1 MRKRFIALLMASLAL
16 CAGTLACGKEE
27 ETRKDEIE
35 SNAIRIYDVE
45 PQEREDCTAVQ
56 HYLRVGVLNDI
67 GNKNVIYAPF
77 ANQID
82 EIEKETGAE
91 IEYLLFDNWDELLE
105 AEKKYEDAKV
115 TEMILFNNS
124 FDGSIVKEAS
134 SGRYA
139 DMESALTDLGFYEGE
154 TYNQEVLSAGIMEGQ
169 QVLVP
174 ILYNVSGMIQDEK
187 GAYAYED
194 WKKVAYNHAESAY
207 IDFEEFVDMLTT
219 EMIQV
224 NVEEME
230 LPFMSPGFLEERVD
244 LFLMASGMGLD
255 SYERQADLF
264 NILYHYLTTYQET
277 QVDWTEDG
285 QSNQMLYGRYIN
297 EYNKSALYADELNGV
312 LFMLPEDDFYELK
325 LESITYNEGEEPLF
339 ILASSLLDRTGYFV
353 ECSTAEEVAF
363 HSVLGLLNYQNYY
376 GKARMGLDWK
386 IKSVDNMNYWPIG
399 VLGSDTEYAA
409 QPICY
414 AAVVDGGSTRLA
426 AKVVQS
432 MMNQPI
438 NAEYGISTCTAS
450 MEKQLEEW
458 IGSHGMGYV
467 RVYTVSASGVVYE
480 GSTTAYWDPVV
491 GRGEAQ
497 LFEDDEIYVSQ
508 VRNQIDH
515 IVSAEIPDREILA
528 IWQDTLTE
536 SVESG
541 LSSQAGFELL
551 CERMDA
557 WYE

>member
-1 MRKRFIALLMASLAL
+1 MRKRFIALMMALLAL
-16 CAGTLACGKEE
+16 CAGTLACGKKE

-45 PQEREDCTAVQ
+45 PQERKDCTAVQ
-56 HYLRVGVLNDI
+56 HYLRAGVLNDI
-67 GNKNVIYAPF
+67 SYKGEIGAPF

-91 IEYLLFDNWDELLE
+91 IEYVVFDNWDELLE

-139 DMESALTDLGFYEGE
+139 DMESALNDLEFYEE
-154 TYNQEVLSAGIMEGQ
+154 EAYNQEVLSAGIMEGQ

-194 WKKVAYNHAESAY
+194 WKKVAYNHAESAN
-207 IDFEEFVDMLTT
+207 IDFEEFVDMLMT
-219 EMIQV
+219 EMIQA
-224 NVEEME
+224 NVAEME

-244 LFLMASGMGLD
+244 LFLMASGMSLD
-255 SYERQADLF
+255 SYERQEDLF
-264 NILYHYLTTYQET
+264 NLLYHYLSTYQET
-277 QVDWTEDG
+277 QVDWAEDG
-285 QSNQMLYGRYIN
+285 QSNQMLYGRYVN
-297 EYNKSALYADELNGV
+297 EYNKSALYADELNGK
-312 LFMLPEDDFYELK
+312 LSALPEEDVYALK

-339 ILASSLLDRTGYFV
+339 ILASSLLDRTEYFV

-363 HSVLGLLNYQNYY
+363 HSVFGLLNYQNYY
-376 GKARMGLDWK
+376 GMARMGLDWK
-386 IKSVDNMNYWPIG
+386 IKNVDNMNYWPIG
-399 VLGSDTEYAA
+399 VLGSKNEYAA

-426 AKVVQS
+426 AKVIQS

-438 NAEYGISTCTAS
+438 NAKYGISTCTAS

-458 IGSHGMGYV
+458 IGSHGMGYI

-491 GRGEAQ
+491 GMGGDQ

-515 IVSAEIPDREILA
+515 IVIAEIPDREILS

-536 SVESG
+536 AVESG
-541 LSSQAGFELL
+541 LTAQAGFELL

>member
-1 MRKRFIALLMASLAL
+1 MRKRFIALMMVLLAL
-16 CAGTLACGKEE
+16 CAGMMGCGKED

-35 SNAIRIYDVE
+35 SNVIRIYDVE

-56 HYLRVGVLNDI
+56 HYLRAGVLNDI
-67 GNKNVIYAPF
+67 GNKNDSDAPF

-91 IEYLLFDNWDELLE
+91 IEYVVFDNWDELLE

-115 TEMILFNNS
+115 TELILFNNS
-124 FDGSIVKEAS
+124 FDGSIVKETS

-139 DMESALTDLGFYEGE
+139 DMESALTDLGFYEE
-154 TYNQEVLSAGIMEGQ
+154 EAYNQEVLSAGIMEGQ

-194 WKKVAYNHAESAY
+194 WKKVAYEHAESAN
-207 IDFEEFVDMLTT
+207 IDFEEFVDMLMT
-219 EMIQV
+219 EMIQA

-255 SYERQADLF
+255 SYERQEDLF
-264 NILYHYLTTYQET
+264 NLLYHYLSTYQET
-277 QVDWTEDG
+277 QVDCAEDG
-285 QSNQMLYGRYIN
+285 QSNQMLYGRYL
-297 EYNKSALYADELNGV
+297 EGYNKTSLYVNELNGQ
-312 LFMLPEDDFYELK
+312 LTTLPEEDVYALK

-339 ILASSLLDRTGYFV
+339 ILAASLLDRTGYFV
-353 ECSTAEEVAF
+353 ECSTADEVAF
-363 HSVLGLLNYQNYY
+363 HSVFGLLNYQNYY
-376 GKARMGLDWK
+376 GKARMGLDWE
-386 IKSVDNMNYWPIG
+386 ITNVDNMNYWPIG
-399 VLGSDTEYAA
+399 VLGSKNEYAA

-426 AKVVQS
+426 AKVIQS

-438 NAEYGISTCTAS
+438 NAKYGISTCTAS
-450 MEKQLEEW
+450 MERQLEEW
-458 IGSHGMGYV
+458 IGSHDMGYI
-467 RVYTVSASGVVYE
+467 RVYTVSASGVVNE
-480 GSTTAYWDPVV
+480 GSSLAYWDPVV
-491 GRGEAQ
+491 GQSGDQ

-515 IVSAEIPDREILA
+515 IVSAEIPDRELLA

-536 SVESG
+536 AVESG
-541 LSSQAGFELL
+541 LSQQAGFELL

-557 WYE
+557 WYK

>member
-1 MRKRFIALLMASLAL
+1 MRKRFIALMMVLLAL
-16 CAGTLACGKEE
+16 CAGMMGCGKEE

-67 GNKNVIYAPF
+67 SYTDMIGAPF

-91 IEYLLFDNWDELLE
+91 IEYVVFDNWDELLE

-124 FDGSIVKEAS
+124 FEGSIVKEAS

-139 DMESALTDLGFYEGE
+139 DMESALTGLGFYEE
-154 TYNQEVLSAGIMEGQ
+154 EAYNQEVLSAGIMEGQ

-187 GAYAYED
+187 EVYAYED
-194 WKKVAYNHAESAY
+194 WKKIAYNHAESAN
-207 IDFEEFVDMLTT
+207 IDFEEFVDMLMT
-219 EMIQV
+219 EMIQA
-224 NVEEME
+224 NVEKME
-230 LPFMSPGFLEERVD
+230 IPFMSPGFLEERVD
-244 LFLMASGMGLD
+244 LFLMASGMSLD
-255 SYERQADLF
+255 SYEQQEDLF
-264 NILYHYLTTYQET
+264 NLLHHYLSTYQET
-277 QVDWTEDG
+277 QVECTEDG
-285 QSNQMLYGRYIN
+285 QSNQMLYGRYLE
-297 EYNKSALYADELNGV
+297 EYNKTSFYENELSGE
-312 LFMLPEDDFYELK
+312 LPELPKEDVYALK

-339 ILASSLLDRTGYFV
+339 ILTSSLLDRTGYFV

-376 GKARMGLDWK
+376 GRALMGADWK
-386 IKSVDNMNYWPIG
+386 IKNVDNMNYWPIG
-399 VLGSDTEYAA
+399 ILGSKNEYAA

-426 AKVVQS
+426 AKVIQS

-438 NAEYGISTCTAS
+438 NAKYGISTCTVS

-458 IGSHGMGYV
+458 IGSHSMGYI
-467 RVYTVSASGVVYE
+467 REYTVSASGVVYE
-480 GSTTAYWDPVV
+480 DSTLAYWEPVT
-491 GRGEAQ
+491 GLGGDQ

-515 IVSAEIPDREILA
+515 IVSAEIPDREILS

-541 LSSQAGFELL
+541 LSPQAGFELL